1 MNEQKTH
8 ELIRLYFEGAT
19 SLAEEQALREFFSGE
34 KISPPF
40 AACKPLFSFFAEE
53 RAIEPPV
60 RKSRSKT
67 VRMLPWLVFPAIAAS
82 IAILFIIKLS
92 DARQDEFIYFVN
104 GKRIY
109 DGAAAVESAE
119 SKLQLLAVSMQKAKT
134 CMSAFEK
141 IQEGGQAL
149 QQLNRIPDAFQYLER
164 VVSNTMISN
173 QNP

>member
-1 MNEQKTH
+1 MNEQKID

-34 KISPPF
+34 KIPPPF

-60 RKSRSKT
+60 RKSQSKT
-67 VRMLPWLVFPAIAAS
+67 VRMLPWLAFPAVAAS
-82 IAILFIIKLS
+82 IAILCLIKLPGM
-92 DARQDEFIYFVN
+92 RQDGFIYFVD

-109 DGAAAVESAE
+109 DEAAAVESVE
-119 SKLQLLAVSMQKAKT
+119 SKLQMLAVSMQKART

-149 QQLNRIPDAFQYLER
+149 QHLNRIPDAFQYFEQT
-164 VVSNTMISN
+164 VSDATIF
-173 QNP
+173 NPNP